1 MRWKISNKLEDYN
14 SSIKLMETEVMN
26 IAKNGYDDLTWIL
39 EYPPL
44 YTSGLAAKKDDL
56 LNKNKFPIYHSNRGG
71 KYTYHGPGQRVVYP
85 IINLNNKKK
94 EVRKYVESLE
104 SVVIGILED
113 IGINGFREKSAH
125 GIFVKKDDGYK
136 YKISS
141 IGCRFKNWVSYHGFS
156 INNNPDLE
164 NYNGINPCGLSN
176 KFVTS
181 IFDLGKDI
189 AVNELDIAIKRNIL
203 KNI

>member
-1 MRWKISNKLEDYN
+1 MIN
-14 SSIKLMETEVMN
+14 
-26 IAKNGYDDLTWIL
+26 
-39 EYPPL
+39 
-44 YTSGLAAKKDDL
+44 KKD
-56 LNKNKFPIYHSNRGG
+56 
-71 KYTYHGPGQRVVYP
+71 
-85 IINLNNKKK
+85 
-94 EVRKYVESLE
+94 VRKYVESLE
-104 SVVIGILED
+104 GVVIGILED
-113 IGINGFREKSAH
+113 IGINGFREKGAH

-164 NYNGINPCGLSN
+164 NYNGINPCGSSN

-189 AVNELDIAIKRNIL
+189 AINELDIAIKRNIL

>member
-1 MRWKISNKLEDYN
+1 MIIKKVFHLNSDLILSIALNEAKEICNED
-14 SSIKLMETEVMN
+14 E
-26 IAKNGYDDLTWIL
+26 
-39 EYPPL
+39 
-44 YTSGLAAKKDDL
+44 
-56 LNKNKFPIYHSNRGG
+56 KFC
-71 KYTYHGPGQRVVYP
+71 
-85 IINLNNKKK
+85 
-94 EVRKYVESLE
+94 
-104 SVVIGILED
+104 ED

-141 IGCRFKNWVSYHGFS
+141 IGCRFKNWISYHGFS

-164 NYNGINPCGLSN
+164 NYNGINPCGSSN